1 MTAYDGVKTFARAK
15 ELLADSAYKVI
26 YITSMVTVGDTQV
39 WDLSEYP
46 DAVVTRAEG
55 YKSSYMFWVN
65 ATGNLTL
72 QNICIDGGAQRW
84 AAEDGTPFSSYIVGN
99 CTSGKLTL
107 NAGTEIC
114 NTVTTSSNILFLHNA
129 DFTMNDGASIHDNT
143 CKTATI
149 GLSTTKGGS
158 SIVLNGGEIHH
169 NTVTYAAK
177 ANVSVLSVPAGAISL
192 SGSSTNGFTT
202 FTMNGGKIYANNAAC
217 RGAA

>member
-1 MTAYDGVKTFARAK
+1 MAEAKLNYVYLDGKNGDDSKSGMTASDGVKTFARAK

-84 AAEDGTPFSSYIVGN
+84 LPR
-99 CTSGKLTL
+99 
-107 NAGTEIC
+107 
-114 NTVTTSSNILFLHNA
+114 
-129 DFTMNDGASIHDNT
+129 
-143 CKTATI
+143 TARR
-149 GLSTTKGGS
+149 S
-158 SIVLNGGEIHH
+158 
-169 NTVTYAAK
+169 
-177 ANVSVLSVPAGAISL
+177 PAIS
-192 SGSSTNGFTT
+192 SATARPAS
-202 FTMNGGKIYANNAAC
+202 
-217 RGAA
+217 

>member
-1 MTAYDGVKTFARAK
+1 
-15 ELLADSAYKVI
+15 
-26 YITSMVTVGDTQV
+26 
-39 WDLSEYP
+39 
-46 DAVVTRAEG
+46 
-55 YKSSYMFWVN
+55 MFWVN

-177 ANVSVLSVPAGAISL
+177 ANVSVLSVPAGAISFRN
-192 SGSSTNGFTT
+192 SCSSSAVTLAEQYWIMPAPTEAGVLGMMRIT
-202 FTMNGGKIYANNAAC
+202 G
-217 RGAA
+217 